1 MSSGK
6 ASKTQRGAPS
16 VRKSDN
22 GFWYIHWSEGRRS
35 KRQSTGTTDEDEA
48 YQTFAQWILIGGKDR
63 TVGAAEHAYTVAE
76 LWDVYMEK
84 HVKRQVVGKATI
96 DYAWKNLQPHFGQL
110 LFDQVSQDRIDEY
123 ERLRAA
129 GKIGRKS
136 KSVTI
141 RREIATLM
149 ASLNFCAAPPLRLIP
164 KANIEVVKMPHAGDP
179 RDRWL
184 KIDEVQRL
192 LNAAATMRR
201 QGRGD
206 AAGRMTRAER
216 FLWIALE
223 TAARKQAILD
233 LTWDRVDFE
242 ANVIHFN
249 VPGRAKTKKRRADVS
264 ISSALRPVLLRAY
277 EERIGDLVLDNK
289 AAVWKSIQVAAI
301 KAGFSDQPIKRGEK
315 PKATGISPH
324 VLRHTAAT
332 HMARRGVPLWKIAQ
346 VLGNTLAMVE
356 KVYAKWTP
364 DDPAGT
370 VDLISGGVLEA
381 AE

>member
-1 MSSGK
+1 MQK
-6 ASKTQRGAPS
+6 KERGIPY
-16 VRKSDN
+16 VRQGEN
-22 GFWYIHWSEGRRS
+22 GYWYVHWSDGRRS
-35 KRQSTGTTDEDEA
+35 KRQSLGTKEEKPA
-48 YQTFAQWILIGGKDR
+48 LARFAQWILLDGQDR
-63 TVGAAEHAYTVAE
+63 APGAPGTEAPTYTVAE
-76 LWDVYMEK
+76 LWDVYYEK
-84 HVKRQVVGKATI
+84 HVKKNVVGRATI
-96 DYAWKNLQPHFGQL
+96 DYAWKNLEPHFGHL
-110 LFDQVSQDRIDEY
+110 LFDQVNQDQVDKY
-123 ERLRAA
+123 EQLRGA
-129 GKIGRKS
+129 GKIGRKA

-141 RREIATLM
+141 RREVATLL
-149 ASLNFCAAPPLRLIP
+149 AALNFCANPPMRLIP
-164 KANIEVVKMPHAGDP
+164 KSAIETIRLPDAGDP

-184 KIDEVQRL
+184 RMEEMQRL
-192 LNAAATMRR
+192 LKAAATMRR

-206 AAGRMTRAER
+206 SAGRMTRAER

-242 ANVIHFN
+242 TNTIEFN
-249 VPGRAKTKKRRADVS
+249 VPGRKKTKKRRVAVS
-264 ISSALRPVLLRAY
+264 ISSALRPVLQRAY
-277 EERIGDLVLDNK
+277 DERIGELVLDNK

-301 KAGFSDQPIKRGEK
+301 KAGFSDQVLVRGEK

-370 VDLISGGVLEA
+370 VDMISGGVLEA